1 MSDQFRSLECGT
13 AETGPERRQI
23 YTPHTPHDIE
33 AMLGAIGVES
43 LDDLV
48 RVPADIALRAPV
60 EVTPQLAEI
69 EIAERFARFAER
81 TTAGGYT
88 AFLGAGA
95 YRHYVPPV
103 VGALA
108 MRGEFLTAYT
118 PYQAEVSQG
127 YLQAIYEWQT
137 YIALLTGLDVANASV
152 YDGATALAEGAIMAV
167 NATGRKGVLVSAAV
181 HPNYRAV
188 LRTYAEGLDLAVDE
202 LPYDT
207 DGRTDLSDL
216 SAKLADQRYAAV
228 VVQSPNV
235 FGAVDALPAGVAA
248 AIKAT
253 KTVVI
258 GVVAEAMSLAALA
271 APASWGAEICV
282 GEGQSFGVAMAY
294 GGPHV
299 GFIAATTEHVRR
311 IPGRLV
317 GKSVDT
323 AGKTA
328 YVLTLQARE
337 QHIRREKATS
347 NICTNQA
354 HCALCAT
361 IYLAAMG
368 KTGLRDCAALNVA
381 RANELRDRVTAL
393 DGFAAKFTA
402 PTFNE
407 LVVQV
412 PGRAADV
419 LAALEQ
425 KKILGGLDLGRFYP
439 ELADCILMTATE
451 LTTSADVDRLVT
463 ALSEIPVRAAARV

>member
-1 MSDQFRSLECGT
+1 MGPSVRF
-13 AETGPERRQI
+13 GPERSQI

-33 AMLGAIGVES
+33 AMLAAVGVES

-48 RVPADIALRAPV
+48 RVPDAIALRAPV

-69 EIAERFARFAER
+69 EIAERFGRFAER

-167 NATGRKGVLVSAAV
+167 NATGRKAILVSAAV

-202 LPYDT
+202 LPYGA
-207 DGRTDLSDL
+207 DGKTDLSGL
-216 SAKLADQRYAAV
+216 EAKLADQRYAAV

-235 FGAVDALPAGVAA
+235 FGAVDALPAGVAD

-258 GVVAEAMSLAALA
+258 GVVAEAMSLGALA

-317 GKSVDT
+317 GKSVDGE
-323 AGKTA
+323 GKTA

-368 KTGLRDCAALNVA
+368 KEGLRNCAALNVA
-381 RANELRDRVTAL
+381 RANELREKVTAL
-393 DGFAAKFTA
+393 DGFTAKFAA

-407 LVVQV
+407 FVVQV